1 MIRLSQVK
9 LPIRHSRE
17 ELEKKAAKAL
27 KTPLH
32 QIKKIEIVKQSI
44 DARKREDITYSYVLD
59 IWADQEEAIIK
70 RAKNRNAVIK
80 KETVYQFPPCGTEPL
95 ANPPIIIGTG
105 PAGLFCGL
113 MLAKAG
119 YRPIL
124 LERGGSVEERKEAVE
139 TFWKG
144 GKLDPQCNVQFG
156 EGGAGTFSDGKLN
169 TLVKDVSGRNGE
181 VLRIFAEFGAD
192 PSICYVNKPHIGT
205 DVLSQVVSRMRN
217 EIIRLGGQVRFHACV
232 TDFLIEE
239 GTDGGRRLEGV
250 MVNGTERLDAS
261 VAVLAVGH
269 SARDTFEVLHQKN
282 VPMEPKAFAVGLRI
296 QHPQELIDESQY
308 GKEAAKLLG
317 AASYKLTHQ
326 AQNGRGVYTFCMCPG
341 GYVVNASSEE
351 GRLAVNGMSNH
362 ARDGK
367 NANSAVIVTVTP
379 EDFGGAEGDPL
390 AGVAFQRKLEEQAWK
405 LGQGKIPVQ
414 LYHDFKENKES
425 QEFGEVTPE
434 FCGGYQ
440 FANLR
445 RLMPEPLSE
454 ALVEGIDRFGQI
466 IKGFDRPDGILAGI
480 ESRTSSPVRI
490 PRNQDLE
497 SDVKGLY
504 PCGEGAGYAGGI
516 TSAAMD
522 GIRMAE
528 VVAGR
533 FRPFET

>member
-95 ANPPIIIGTG
+95 ANPPIIIGNR

-217 EIIRLGGQVRFHACV
+217 EIIRLGGQVRF
-232 TDFLIEE
+232 
-239 GTDGGRRLEGV
+239 
-250 MVNGTERLDAS
+250 
-261 VAVLAVGH
+261 
-269 SARDTFEVLHQKN
+269 
-282 VPMEPKAFAVGLRI
+282 
-296 QHPQELIDESQY
+296 
-308 GKEAAKLLG
+308 
-317 AASYKLTHQ
+317 
-326 AQNGRGVYTFCMCPG
+326 
-341 GYVVNASSEE
+341 
-351 GRLAVNGMSNH
+351 
-362 ARDGK
+362 
-367 NANSAVIVTVTP
+367 TP
-379 EDFGGAEGDPL
+379 A
-390 AGVAFQRKLEEQAWK
+390 
-405 LGQGKIPVQ
+405 
-414 LYHDFKENKES
+414 
-425 QEFGEVTPE
+425 
-434 FCGGYQ
+434 
-440 FANLR
+440 
-445 RLMPEPLSE
+445 
-454 ALVEGIDRFGQI
+454 
-466 IKGFDRPDGILAGI
+466 
-480 ESRTSSPVRI
+480 
-490 PRNQDLE
+490 
-497 SDVKGLY
+497 
-504 PCGEGAGYAGGI
+504 
-516 TSAAMD
+516 
-522 GIRMAE
+522 
-528 VVAGR
+528 
-533 FRPFET
+533 

>member
-1 MIRLSQVK
+1 M
-9 LPIRHSRE
+9 
-17 ELEKKAAKAL
+17 
-27 KTPLH
+27 
-32 QIKKIEIVKQSI
+32 
-44 DARKREDITYSYVLD
+44 LD

-239 GTDGGRRLEGV
+239 GTDGSRQLKGV
-250 MVNGTERLDAS
+250 VVNGTEQLDTSA
-261 VAVLAVGH
+261 AVLAVGH
-269 SARDTFEVLHQKN
+269 SARDTFEVLHQKK
-282 VPMEPKAFAVGLRI
+282 VAMEPKAFAVGLRI
-296 QHPQELIDESQY
+296 QHPQDLIDESQY

-317 AASYKLTHQ
+317 AASYGSWDRETY
-326 AQNGRGVYTFCMCPG
+326 RSSCMAILKKTKSPR
-341 GYVVNASSEE
+341 S
-351 GRLAVNGMSNH
+351 
-362 ARDGK
+362 
-367 NANSAVIVTVTP
+367 
-379 EDFGGAEGDPL
+379 
-390 AGVAFQRKLEEQAWK
+390 LE
-405 LGQGKIPVQ
+405 
-414 LYHDFKENKES
+414 
-425 QEFGEVTPE
+425 
-434 FCGGYQ
+434 
-440 FANLR
+440 R
-445 RLMPEPLSE
+445 
-454 ALVEGIDRFGQI
+454 
-466 IKGFDRPDGILAGI
+466 
-480 ESRTSSPVRI
+480 
-490 PRNQDLE
+490 
-497 SDVKGLY
+497 
-504 PCGEGAGYAGGI
+504 
-516 TSAAMD
+516 
-522 GIRMAE
+522 
-528 VVAGR
+528 
-533 FRPFET
+533 